1 MTDGRKMDRTPR
13 ESQTREQSAAKKTWR
28 PASLLPTPEPRD
40 GLEFRYVRTSVV
52 AQSDSKNVSA
62 KFREGWTPVLAKDY
76 PELMVMSDHDSR
88 FPENIEI
95 GGLLL
100 CSNSK
105 EMMDQRREYQAKK
118 AEDQIVAVDN
128 NYMREQD
135 ARMPLLRTERTTRV
149 EFGGDKPSEK

>member
-100 CSNSK
+100 CSKSL
-105 EMMDQRREYQAKK
+105 
-118 AEDQIVAVDN
+118 AVDN